1 MKKIKLSKSFLYIVT
16 IIVIGFCIPQNLRMP
31 VEGAAK
37 SSYNQQSFWYYPWGK
52 SVTHKGVDIFAKN
65 GTKVFSATNG
75 IVLFQGEIPI
85 GGKIIFILGPKWRL
99 HYCAHLEK
107 TTVHVLN
114 FVNHQTI
121 RKKNLIELL
130 VPQLSRLK
138 LLIRHYSSTVS
149 RHI

>member
-1 MKKIKLSKSFLYIVT
+1 MKKIKLSKSFLYIAT

-52 SVTHKGVDIFAKN
+52 SVTHKGVDIFAKK

-85 GGKIIFILGPKWRL
+85 GGKIIFILTQMETSLLCTFRKNYCSYFKFCKPSNHDRDSWRFWK
-99 HYCAHLEK
+99 CIWEK
-107 TTVHVLN
+107 PTFT
-114 FVNHQTI
+114 
-121 RKKNLIELL
+121 LL
-130 VPQLSRLK
+130 
-138 LLIRHYSSTVS
+138 Y
-149 RHI
+149 